1 MSYYKNLHIW
11 QKSMDLVDII
21 YSLTKNFPKEEIY
34 GLTNQIR
41 RSAISISSNIAEGAG
56 RNSDAQFSNFLSYSN
71 GSTLELETQLIISK
85 RQGYIKESDL
95 IEITKLIE
103 DIQKMN
109 YKLQNKLNGK

>member
-11 QKSMDLVDII
+11 KKSMDLVDNV
-21 YSLTKNFPKEEIY
+21 YSVTKKFPKEEIY

-41 RSAISISSNIAEGAG
+41 RAAVSVPSNIAEGAG
-56 RNSDAQFSNFLSYSN
+56 RNSDAQFTNFLSYSN
-71 GSTLELETQLIISK
+71 GSTLELETQLIISN
-85 RQGYIKESDL
+85 RQGFLNESDL

>member
-1 MSYYKNLHIW
+1 
-11 QKSMDLVDII
+11 MDLVDNV
-21 YSLTKNFPKEEIY
+21 YTLTKEFPKEEIY

-41 RSAISISSNIAEGAG
+41 RAAVSVPSNIAEGAG
-56 RNSDAQFSNFLSYSN
+56 RNSDAQFTNFLSYSN
-71 GSTLELETQLIISK
+71 GSTLELETQLIISN
-85 RQGYIKESDL
+85 RQGFLNESDL

>member
-11 QKSMDLVDII
+11 QKSMDLVDEV
-21 YSLTKNFPKEEIY
+21 YTLTRNFPKEEIY

-41 RSAISISSNIAEGAG
+41 RAAVSIPSNIAEGAG
-56 RNSDAQFSNFLSYSN
+56 RNSNPQFANFLSYSN
-71 GSTLELETQLIISK
+71 GSTLELETQLIISN
-85 RQGYIKESDL
+85 RQGYLKESDL
-95 IEITKLIE
+95 IEITHLIE